1 MYKKQ
6 NIALLIISIFLMFFI
21 WCCMLAEI
29 TMWIS
34 YGNTMTAGEILAFIT
49 ANGYETGD
57 IINYCLR
64 YVWPYWLLCTLLFG
78 VGCWWLWTQAT
89 KTPKY
94 RYWTITILIVL
105 LLPFMV
111 PGQPCCLAREVVCV
125 VKQLRN
131 IRLHR
136 DDATDFVYQAKK
148 VSNSHSREIY
158 ICSIG
163 ESLRYANLSLNG
175 MYSRETTPH
184 LTTQSQLHLYS
195 DCFSNATLTQHA
207 LPMLL
212 TGVTGTHFE
221 QHFTRKTIAQAYRET
236 GIYTI
241 LIAHR
246 AQLMNNKYHDY
257 LTHDFDSII
266 WVEHDSL
273 IAPTLRQVMNM
284 HTKLFVITHYL
295 GNHMFYTNRTED
307 CLVWRPDYNA
317 DPKIKSD
324 SLFLNA
330 YDNSIL
336 YTDYL
341 LNKEIEILKQ
351 SKGIASWFFISD
363 HGEYIDHRV
372 SGHGHTYHPTK
383 DEYHVP
389 LMVWYSDEYAAVY
402 PDKVANMIKHKD
414 EPVCGDHVFWSV
426 LDMAGIEID
435 STLQQEGMSIFG
447 DSLRSYKRTLLL
459 PDGKTIMEL

>member
-1 MYKKQ
+1 MSSNRNTYF
-6 NIALLIISIFLMFFI
+6 LILSLWI
-21 WCCMLAEI
+21 WTTIWLFGIIEI
-29 TMWIS
+29 TTLVS
-34 YGNTMTAGEILAFIT
+34 YRHCFTAGELLAWIT

-64 YVWPYWLLCTLLFG
+64 HVWPYWLGCTLLFAM
-78 VGCWWLWTQAT
+78 GCAWICVVRKKNKKW
-89 KTPKY
+89 
-94 RYWTITILIVL
+94 RISTIVALVL
-105 LLPFMV
+105 FLLPFV
-111 PGQPCCLAREVVCV
+111 IPSQPWCLAREIVCV
-125 VKQLRN
+125 VQQIQH
-131 IRLHR
+131 IRAHH
-136 DDATDFVYQAKK
+136 ANSENFIYNAKRVDSVENK
-148 VSNSHSREIY
+148 EIY
-158 ICSIG
+158 VLAIG
-163 ESLRYANLSLNG
+163 ESVRYNNLSLNNT
-175 MYSRETTPH
+175 YHRQTTP
-184 LTTQSQLHLYS
+184 LLGQQNGLYLYS
-195 DCFSNATLTQHA
+195 DCYANATLTQHA
-207 LPMLL
+207 MPMLL
-212 TGVTGTHFE
+212 TPTISMSFAEHFDY
-221 QHFTRKTIAQAYRET
+221 KTIAAPYHEA
-236 GIYTI
+236 GFYTM
-241 LIAHR
+241 LISHR
-246 AQLMNNKYHDY
+246 AQLMNNGYHNY
-257 LTHDFDSII
+257 LAQDVDSII

-273 IAPTLRQVMNM
+273 IHSTLRQVMNM
-284 HTKLFVITHYL
+284 HPKLFVITHYL

-317 DPKIKSD
+317 DPNVQSD
-324 SLFLNA
+324 SLFFNA

-341 LNKEIEILKQ
+341 LNQEIETLRHF
-351 SKGIASWFFISD
+351 KGIATWFFISD

-389 LMVWYSDEYAAVY
+389 LMVWYSDEYAAAY

-447 DSLRSYKRTLLL
+447 DTLLPYQRTLLL

>member
-1 MYKKQ
+1 MNKEQ

-64 YVWPYWLLCTLLFG
+64 YVWPYWLGCTLLFVLG
-78 VGCWWLWTQAT
+78 SAWICVVRKKNKKW
-89 KTPKY
+89 
-94 RYWTITILIVL
+94 RVSTIVALVL
-105 LLPFMV
+105 FLLPFV
-111 PGQPCCLAREVVCV
+111 IPGQPWCLAREIVCV
-125 VKQLRN
+125 VQQIQH
-131 IRLHR
+131 IRAHYADSENLI
-136 DDATDFVYQAKK
+136 YNAKRVDSVENK
-148 VSNSHSREIY
+148 EIY
-158 ICSIG
+158 VLAIG
-163 ESLRYANLSLNG
+163 ESMRYNNLSLNNT
-175 MYSRETTPH
+175 YHRQTTP
-184 LTTQSQLHLYS
+184 LLGQQNGLYLYS
-195 DCFSNATLTQHA
+195 DCYANATLTQHA
-207 LPMLL
+207 MPMLL
-212 TGVTGTHFE
+212 TPTTSMSFAEHFDY
-221 QHFTRKTIAQAYRET
+221 KTIAAPYHEM
-236 GIYTI
+236 GFYTM
-241 LIAHR
+241 LISHR
-246 AQLMNNKYHDY
+246 AQLMNNGYHNY

-273 IAPTLRQVMNM
+273 IHSTLRQVMNM
-284 HTKLFVITHYL
+284 HPKLFVITHYL

-317 DPKIKSD
+317 DPNVQSD
-324 SLFLNA
+324 SLFFNA

-341 LNKEIEILKQ
+341 LNQEIETLRQ
-351 SKGIASWFFISD
+351 FKGIATWFFISD

-389 LMVWYSDEYAAVY
+389 LMVWYSDEYAAAY
-402 PDKVANMIKHKD
+402 PSKVANMIKHKD

-426 LDMAGIEID
+426 LDMAGIEIN

-447 DSLRSYKRTLLL
+447 DSLRPHQRTLLL